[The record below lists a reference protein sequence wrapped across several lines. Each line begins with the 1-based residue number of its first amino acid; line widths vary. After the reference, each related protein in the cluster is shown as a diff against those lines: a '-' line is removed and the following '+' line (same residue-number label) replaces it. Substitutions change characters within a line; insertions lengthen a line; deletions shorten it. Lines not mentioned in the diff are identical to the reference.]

1 MGTTETQKR
10 KIEAEEGYRA
20 EMRGKLSQ
28 EYLSKSSKSKNIA
41 GLLAIFF
48 GYLGL
53 HKFYLGKA
61 TLGLVY
67 LFFSWT
73 FIPMI
78 LGILEGLIYLLMS
91 DQEFQKK
98 YS

>member
-1 MGTTETQKR
+1 MANKHHSPITE
-10 KIEAEEGYRA
+10 
-20 EMRGKLSQ
+20 
-28 EYLSKSSKSKNIA
+28 SKTNRSRIMA
-41 GLLAIFF
+41 ALLAIFF
-48 GYLGL
+48 GFLGL

-61 TLGLVY
+61 TWGLIY

-78 LGILEGLIYLLMS
+78 LGVIEGLMFLLMS